1 MQLLVGMLSVIFCTG
16 VWLILAT
23 YFELPVSTTHS
34 CVGGVIGIAV
44 MAKGWGAVH
53 WSGVFNIVASW
64 VVSPILT
71 GLLGAGLLWV
81 SKPAHPV
88 GRPLCL
94 SQASLLRLS

>member
-1 MQLLVGMLSVIFCTG
+1 MLSVIFCTG

-23 YFELPVSTTHS
+23 YYELPVSTTHS

-53 WSGVFNIVASW
+53 WSGVANIVASW

-71 GLLGAGLLWV
+71 GLLGAALFFFV
-81 SKPAHPV
+81 RSSSTHA
-88 GRPLCL
+88 PLCL
-94 SQASLLRLS
+94 RAAVSRCAAPSEL

>member
-1 MQLLVGMLSVIFCTG
+1 MIFCTG

-71 GLLGAGLLWV
+71 GLLGAGLFFFVRSSSAHTIPCIRATV
-81 SKPAHPV
+81 S
-88 GRPLCL
+88 LCCTL
-94 SQASLLRLS
+94 